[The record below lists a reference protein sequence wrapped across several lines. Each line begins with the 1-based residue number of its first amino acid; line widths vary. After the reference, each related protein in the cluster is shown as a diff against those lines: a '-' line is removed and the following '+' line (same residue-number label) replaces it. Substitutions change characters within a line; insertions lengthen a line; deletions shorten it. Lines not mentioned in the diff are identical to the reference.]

1 MRPIAAEIRDWIIAQ
16 MRSEMVAIDRLYPNL
31 GLMAACY

>member
-16 MRSEMVAIDRLYPNL
+16 MQNEIAAIDRLYPNL
-31 GLMAACY
+31 ALMAACY